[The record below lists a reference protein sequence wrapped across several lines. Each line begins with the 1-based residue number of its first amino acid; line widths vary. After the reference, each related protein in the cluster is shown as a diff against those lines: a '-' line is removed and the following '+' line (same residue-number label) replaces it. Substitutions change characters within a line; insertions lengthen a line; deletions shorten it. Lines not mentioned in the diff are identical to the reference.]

1 MNTTK
6 TQQRQKQQTLEN
18 ININVNH
25 INMDYSFGNA
35 TISNAAGIGCDE
47 INDGDTGMMM
57 MATTFVMLQTPAL
70 GINQA
75 GSIRRKNVCL

>member
-1 MNTTK
+1 
-6 TQQRQKQQTLEN
+6 
-18 ININVNH
+18 
-25 INMDYSFGNA
+25 MDSFGNTTSVA
-35 TISNAAGIGCDE
+35 SSSYAGVVGCDE